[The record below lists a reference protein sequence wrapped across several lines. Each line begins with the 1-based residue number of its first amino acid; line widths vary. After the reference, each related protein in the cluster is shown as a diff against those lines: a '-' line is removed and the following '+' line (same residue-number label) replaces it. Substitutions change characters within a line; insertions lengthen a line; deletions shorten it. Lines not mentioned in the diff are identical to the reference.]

1 MFQSKGES
9 LQQQEEA
16 SLEPASRLQSLRDR
30 DTVTRFD
37 REVSVY
43 FICGHTG
50 SSSHDCTHIV
60 QSSSVG
66 LTPSV
71 LQVDPDRAGRHD
83 APLTLGAGVKFREA
97 AKRVRLETRA
107 QSF

>member
-9 LQQQEEA
+9 LQQEEA

-37 REVSVY
+37 REVSIY
-43 FICGHTG
+43 FNFGHTA
-50 SSSHDCTHIV
+50 SFHHDCTHH
-60 QSSSVG
+60 SGG
-66 LTPSV
+66 LTHSV
-71 LQVDPDRAGRHD
+71 LQVDPDRAGGHD
-83 APLTLGAGVKFREA
+83 DPLALSTRVKFREA
-97 AKRVRLETRA
+97 ARRVRLKTTL